1 MVLHDSRHLLF
12 LGSVIW
18 ISYTALLIT
27 AWFSC
32 FFWNIFLGMEFL
44 PRFLVNFYAAYLVTN
59 SPKTLHSS
67 EEWPAPWIIKVF
79 DSLFGKSTY
88 HLRRLRVLPPLV
100 VWVFDKTGFPI
111 LFLLSTV
118 LLASDRVVSIRR
130 SYHIFINTFGS
141 FHTLKHVYGLFKI
154 NRLAIKTL
162 NIRLLIPATGHTV

>member
-1 MVLHDSRHLLF
+1 MIHGTYFFGFSHLDFIHHIVNNSVVFLF
-12 LGSVIW
+12 LLE
-18 ISYTALLIT
+18 Y
-27 AWFSC
+27 
-32 FFWNIFLGMEFL
+32 FLGMEFL
-44 PRFLVNFYAAYLVTN
+44 SRFLVNCYAAYLVTN

-79 DSLFGKSTY
+79 DSVLGKSTY
-88 HLRRLRVLPPLV
+88 CFRCLRVLSPLV
-100 VWVFDKTGFPI
+100 VWVFDETGFPI

-118 LLASDRVVSIRR
+118 LLASDRVVFIRR

-154 NRLAIKTL
+154 NGLAIKTL